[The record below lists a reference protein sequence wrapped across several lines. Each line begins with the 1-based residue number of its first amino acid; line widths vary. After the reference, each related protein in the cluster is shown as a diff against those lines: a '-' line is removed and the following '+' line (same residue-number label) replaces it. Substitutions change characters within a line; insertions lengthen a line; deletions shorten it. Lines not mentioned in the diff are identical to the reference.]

1 MIIINS
7 PQLLQTNISAHQ
19 STQAVRECVYLSD
32 PGPHVLIIILQY
44 KDFTEEDPRRVKTV
58 LKEFIE
64 EANKRTIMIT
74 SDEDDTGGASV
85 KANEL
90 IKQVNSECGRGH
102 LQLDHKNKEW
112 CSILLQRLEKIL
124 GENVEEYLT
133 RELYH
138 DTEGSS
144 VDEDW
149 SRSFVS
155 LRTEKEDADDDGKS
169 YTPTK
174 KKEAKGFLHNI
185 PKISYCKYSC
195 FCNYIFSC
203 VLTPGY

>member
-32 PGPHVLIIILQY
+32 PGPHALIIILQY

-58 LKEFIE
+58 LKEFSE

-90 IKQVNSECGRGH
+90 IEQVNSECGRGH

-112 CSILLQRLEKIL
+112 CSILLQ
-124 GENVEEYLT
+124 
-133 RELYH
+133 
-138 DTEGSS
+138 
-144 VDEDW
+144 
-149 SRSFVS
+149 
-155 LRTEKEDADDDGKS
+155 
-169 YTPTK
+169 
-174 KKEAKGFLHNI
+174 
-185 PKISYCKYSC
+185 
-195 FCNYIFSC
+195 
-203 VLTPGY
+203 